1 MTLAQLRAFLSAY
14 SLRTFTA
21 AAEEL
26 DVSQASVS
34 ELVGRLEAELEA
46 PLFVRGGRQLVPTA
60 AADELFSH
68 AQRTLAAADDAEQ
81 AIRSLNGLQSGVVS
95 FGVPRNAGYYGVP
108 DAVLEFHRD
117 HPGVRVRMV
126 GINSNRVA
134 RAVLAGELEAGLV
147 VLPVDEHG
155 LDVEPLAVDEVH
167 LATMNELPAGTGA
180 TLDDLL
186 GPGLILYD
194 AESGWEDP
202 TRRQLLRRAHESGRE
217 LTAQVEIEFV
227 DTALRLVAEGAGA
240 TIVSGSLLRAGEVPD
255 GVRTYSFEPRFVET
269 LALIKRKDAPLSLAT
284 TAIAE
289 VMRRCIR
296 RVTPGTD

>member
-1 MTLAQLRAFLSAY
+1 MTLAQLRAFLAAY

-21 AAEEL
+21 AADEL

-34 ELVGRLEAELEA
+34 ELVSRLEAELEA

-60 AADELFSH
+60 AAVELLTH

-81 AIRSLNGLQSGVVS
+81 AVRSLNGLQSGVVS

-108 DAVLEFHRD
+108 DAVLEFHRRY
-117 HPGVRVRMV
+117 PGVRLRMV

-134 RAVLAGELEAGLV
+134 RAVLDGELEAGLV

-155 LDVEPLAVDEVH
+155 LDVEPLAVDEVL
-167 LATMNELPAGTGA
+167 LASHAAVSGSA
-180 TLDDLL
+180 SLDDLL
-186 GPGLILYD
+186 DSGLILYD

-202 TRRQLLRRAHESGRE
+202 TRRQLLRRAQESGRE
-217 LTAQVEIEFV
+217 LAAQVEIEFV

-240 TIVSGSLLRAGEVPD
+240 TIVSGSLVRAGEVPD
-255 GVRTYSFEPRFVET
+255 GVHVTSFEPRFVET
-269 LALIKRKDAPLSLAT
+269 LALIKRKNAPLSLAT
-284 TAIAE
+284 EAIAD
-289 VMRRCIR
+289 VLRNSIR
-296 RVTPGTD
+296 RVTPSVF